1 MDVESPKEINHFRFY
16 FLILLIVFS
25 LYLCFK
31 VFNPFLEPI
40 FLAACIAS
48 VFSPFYLY
56 LEKKLPGKPA
66 LNSTISCGAVLL
78 IVILPLLYILFS
90 LGAQGVEAY
99 GKLNVYL
106 ESEEGKKLLTFETW
120 ERIISRLPYG
130 KDIIENYSFDIKSFL
145 QETLTGTLGVLQSAI
160 ASIAGKGA
168 YFVFKFIFMII
179 ALWMFFHSGRDF
191 LAYLLRLLPLSEE
204 QEIKIVDEFRSIS
217 STTFIGTFG
226 TALIL
231 GSMGGILFWFYGFS
245 PLLIGVSM
253 AFASLIP
260 VVGMSLIWLPITIF
274 LFISDNTTGA
284 IILFII
290 CPLISLS
297 ENIFR
302 PLLMKGGTAIHPGI
316 LLFCIIGGLLA
327 FGFFGMIYG
336 PITVAITKI
345 VLDIYY
351 DNYGKNIHEE
361 PAG

>member
-1 MDVESPKEINHFRFY
+1 MDMETPEEANRFRFY
-16 FLILLIVFS
+16 FLILLIVFF
-25 LYLCFK
+25 LYLCLK

-56 LEKKLPGKPA
+56 LERKLPGKPA
-66 LNSTISCGAVLL
+66 LNSTISCGVVLL

-106 ESEEGKKLLTFETW
+106 ESEEGKKLLTFEAW
-120 ERIISRLPYG
+120 EKIISHLPYG
-130 KDIIENYSFDIKSFL
+130 KDIVENYSFDIKNLL
-145 QETLTGTLGVLQSAI
+145 QESLKGTLGVLQSAI

-168 YFVFKFIFMII
+168 YFVFKFTFMMI
-179 ALWMFFHSGRDF
+179 ALWMFFHSGRGF
-191 LAYLLRLLPLSEE
+191 LAYLTSLTPLTED
-204 QEIKIVDEFRSIS
+204 QEMKIVDEFRSIS

-226 TALIL
+226 TAFIL

-260 VVGMSLIWLPITIF
+260 VVGMSLIWFPITVF
-274 LFISDNTTGA
+274 LLLSGNTIGA
-284 IILFII
+284 VILFII
-290 CPLISLS
+290 CPIISLS

-336 PITVAITKI
+336 PIIIAITKI

-351 DNYGKNIHEE
+351 DDYGKNINRE